1 MQCQSAAGLG
11 SQNHTQHS
19 QAGDVQG
26 ALSFMLAS
34 AAFVPPGNANHHL
47 VAFLIKEG
55 LKTRCNGKDFS
66 FTEEAHLKK
75 KKYKPSCTKPSGLLI
90 IDGPESE
97 LHLSKPFWVC

>member
-19 QAGDVQG
+19 QAGDAQG

-55 LKTRCNGKDFS
+55 LKTRCTAKEFRY
-66 FTEEAHLKK
+66 TEESQKK
-75 KKYKPSCTKPSGLLI
+75 KKKSISLAARN
-90 IDGPESE
+90 
-97 LHLSKPFWVC
+97 HLGFSL